1 MHMKTFT
8 ESGPDQLEELLQAAR
23 ETLEKAQNYLSKDG
37 KIYELHDWVTVAEY
51 CRRFN
56 IPNTQTVSNWIK
68 RGIIPA
74 EDMVIIEELNNTRLI
89 KAIPYQEEKVAHS
102 N

>member
-1 MHMKTFT
+1 MKTIT
-8 ESGPDQLEELLQAAR
+8 EIKPEQLDELLNAAR
-23 ETLEKAQNYLSKDG
+23 GTLAKVQNYLSKDG

-56 IPNTQTVSNWIK
+56 ISNTQTVSNWIK

-74 EDMVIIEELNNTRLI
+74 EDTVVIEEYNNIRLI
-89 KAIPYQEEKVAHS
+89 KAIPYQDKKVAHH

>member
-1 MHMKTFT
+1 MHMKTIT
-8 ESGPDQLEELLQAAR
+8 ESAPDQLDELLEAAR
-23 ETLEKAQNYLSKDG
+23 ETLAKAQNYLSKDG

-56 IPNTQTVSNWIK
+56 IPNTQTVSNWLK
-68 RGIIPA
+68 RGIIRA
-74 EDMVIIEELNNTRLI
+74 EDTVIIEELNNTRLI
-89 KAIPYQEEKVAHS
+89 KAIPYQEDKVAPS

>member
-1 MHMKTFT
+1 MKTIT
-8 ESGPDQLEELLQAAR
+8 QASPDQLEQLLQATR

-51 CRRFN
+51 CRLFN
-56 IPNTQTVSNWIK
+56 VPNTQTVSNWLK

-74 EDMVIIEELNNTRLI
+74 QDTVVIEELNNTRLI

>member
-1 MHMKTFT
+1 MQTKTIT
-8 ESGPDQLEELLQAAR
+8 EPGADQLEELLQAAR

-74 EDMVIIEELNNTRLI
+74 EDTVIIEELNNTRLI

>member
-1 MHMKTFT
+1 MKTIT
-8 ESGPDQLEELLQAAR
+8 ETKREELDELLRAAK
-23 ETLEKAQNYLSKDG
+23 ETLLKAQDYLSKDG
-37 KIYELHDWVTVAEY
+37 KIYELNDWVTVAEY
-51 CRRFN
+51 CKRFN

-74 EDMVIIEELNNTRLI
+74 ENTVVIEEYNHIRLI
-89 KAIPYQEEKVAHS
+89 KAIPYQDKKVTHS

>member
-1 MHMKTFT
+1 MKTIT
-8 ESGPDQLEELLQAAR
+8 ESAPDQLDELLEAAR
-23 ETLEKAQNYLSKDG
+23 ETLAKAQNYLSKDG

-56 IPNTQTVSNWIK
+56 IPNTQTVSNWLK
-68 RGIIPA
+68 RGIIRA
-74 EDMVIIEELNNTRLI
+74 EDTVIIEELNNTRLI
-89 KAIPYQEEKVAHS
+89 KAIPYQEDKVAPS

>member
-1 MHMKTFT
+1 MKTIT
-8 ESGPDQLEELLQAAR
+8 ESAPDQLDELLEAAR
-23 ETLEKAQNYLSKDG
+23 ETLAKAQNYLSKDG

-56 IPNTQTVSNWIK
+56 IPNTQTVSNWLK
-68 RGIIPA
+68 RGIIRA
-74 EDMVIIEELNNTRLI
+74 EDTVIIEELNNTRLI
-89 KAIPYQEEKVAHS
+89 KAIPYQEDKIAPS

>member
-1 MHMKTFT
+1 MKTIT
-8 ESGPDQLEELLQAAR
+8 ETKPEQLDELLNAAR
-23 ETLEKAQNYLSKDG
+23 KTLAKAQDYLSKDG

-56 IPNTQTVSNWIK
+56 ISNTQTVSNWIK

-74 EDMVIIEELNNTRLI
+74 EDTVVIEEYNNIRLI
-89 KAIPYQEEKVAHS
+89 KAIAYQDKKVAH
-102 N
+102 NN

>member
-1 MHMKTFT
+1 MKPTT
-8 ESGPDQLEELLQAAR
+8 ETSQEQLGELLHAAR
-23 ETLEKAQNYLSKDG
+23 KTLTKGQNYLSKDG

-74 EDMVIIEELNNTRLI
+74 EDTVIIEEYNNIRLI
-89 KAIPYQEEKVAHS
+89 KAVPYQDRKVAHS
-102 N
+102 SR

>member
-1 MHMKTFT
+1 MKTIT
-8 ESGPDQLEELLQAAR
+8 ETKPEQLDELLRDAR
-23 ETLEKAQNYLSKDG
+23 ETLTKAQNYLSKDG

-68 RGIIPA
+68 RGVIPA
-74 EDMVIIEELNNTRLI
+74 EDTVVIEEYNNIRLI
-89 KAIPYQEEKVAHS
+89 KALPYQDKKVAHS